1 MYPWASAHIACA
13 RALYVAVVHWSTI
26 CQSKRAVVTA
36 SFWGA
41 WPHSANACPNVVV
54 TRCTTVDLRDA
65 AKVMWFP
72 EASSVNGYAADE
84 SATTLSMSNVATVK
98 SSLNTC
104 RAVCSQLSVVGLAMI
119 RAFRSVAFLRWCLDM
134 FPVRLECV
142 VDMLSTILNA
152 NNVATD
158 RYSQDSRH
166 VSRSSVADI
175 TTIKRLINAAT
186 DKFFPGSG
194 GVLSQPLTIN
204 FVGAISSILLFNNVA
219 MERLWLP

>member
-1 MYPWASAHIACA
+1 
-13 RALYVAVVHWSTI
+13 
-26 CQSKRAVVTA
+26 
-36 SFWGA
+36 
-41 WPHSANACPNVVV
+41 
-54 TRCTTVDLRDA
+54 
-65 AKVMWFP
+65 
-72 EASSVNGYAADE
+72 
-84 SATTLSMSNVATVK
+84 
-98 SSLNTC
+98 
-104 RAVCSQLSVVGLAMI
+104 
-119 RAFRSVAFLRWCLDM
+119 M
-134 FPVRLECV
+134 FPVRLECP

-158 RYSQDSRH
+158 NYSQDSRP